1 MYVRV
6 DLFNEKH
13 QRYRVTEDQLSLFSL
28 RQLFGCWT
36 TSSLQNLMFGN
47 IVTENVIPAR
57 AADTPDLA
65 QGTNGNAV
73 GVSDTIITTGFI
85 KNIMSA
91 PRTVICLLRNDLR
104 LIDNEVRPSVS
115 HTKEFGTCP
124 CIYKTLFHRNTN

>member
-1 MYVRV
+1 
-6 DLFNEKH
+6 
-13 QRYRVTEDQLSLFSL
+13 
-28 RQLFGCWT
+28 
-36 TSSLQNLMFGN
+36 MFGN

-85 KNIMSA
+85 KNTMSS

-115 HTKEFGTCP
+115 QTKELVRVHVFIKRYSTGTQ
-124 CIYKTLFHRNTN
+124 IKRTRSVKSAR